1 MNPIYLRFI
10 PSIIV
15 VASTLAWRFD
25 WIGQTLWIV
34 LLVISFIAHVV
45 FSVLFFRIRR
55 EVFLRQR
62 EERLRNTSRNEP

>member
-1 MNPIYLRFI
+1 VNPIYLRFI

-15 VASTLAWRFD
+15 VASTIAWRFD

-34 LLVISFIAHVV
+34 LLVISFIAHVA

>member
-1 MNPIYLRFI
+1 MNPIYLRFV
-10 PSIIV
+10 PSILV
-15 VASTLAWRFD
+15 VISTLAWRFD

-34 LLVISFIAHVV
+34 LLVVSFIAHVV

-62 EERLRNTSRNEP
+62 E